1 MFGAPSP
8 STAVR
13 NLILACVLVFLVQ
26 TFAGFAGFAGRLEA
40 WTALVPG
47 AVWTKGQAWRLV
59 TYMFLHGD
67 VWHIL
72 FNMLGLWMF
81 GQPVAYQLGDR
92 GFLGLFFV
100 SGIVA
105 GLFSGFFYLL
115 GGSGMVPVIGASGA
129 LFGVML
135 AFAKFFPDAPVILVI
150 FPVPARVAVWIFG
163 AIALL
168 SSMGGAGGGVAH
180 LTHLFGLLGG
190 WLYLRFHE
198 PVAMW
203 VSGHVRR
210 KENRR
215 VEKAAEVLMERE
227 EYFDTRVDPILKK
240 ISKHGIESLT
250 RQEKAILERASGM
263 KKDQGNTVDLRA
275 WRREREK

>member
-1 MFGAPSP
+1 
-8 STAVR
+8 
-13 NLILACVLVFLVQ
+13 
-26 TFAGFAGFAGRLEA
+26 
-40 WTALVPG
+40 
-47 AVWTKGQAWRLV
+47 
-59 TYMFLHGD
+59 
-67 VWHIL
+67 
-72 FNMLGLWMF
+72 
-81 GQPVAYQLGDR
+81 
-92 GFLGLFFV
+92 
-100 SGIVA
+100 
-105 GLFSGFFYLL
+105 
-115 GGSGMVPVIGASGA
+115 MVPVIGASGA

>member
-1 MFGAPSP
+1 MFGAPST
-8 STAVR
+8 STVIR
-13 NLILACVLVFLVQ
+13 NLIVACLVVFVLQ
-26 TFAGFAGFAGRLEA
+26 TFTGMGSYAGTLER
-40 WTALVPG
+40 WGALVPG
-47 AVWTKGQAWRLV
+47 MVWARGQAWRLF

-81 GQPVAYQLGDR
+81 GQPVAHQLGDR
-92 GFLGLFFV
+92 KFLGLFLV

-105 GLFSGFFYLL
+105 GLFSGLFYLL

-135 AFAKFFPDAPVILVI
+135 AFARFFPDAPVILVI
-150 FPVPARVAVWIFG
+150 FPVPARIAVWIFG
-163 AIALL
+163 AVALF
-168 SSMGGAGGGVAH
+168 SSMGGVGGGVAH

-190 WLYLRFHE
+190 WLFLRFEE
-198 PVAMW
+198 PVEMW
-203 VSGHVRR
+203 ISGLVKR
-210 KENRR
+210 KENLR
-215 VEKAAEVLMERE
+215 VQKAAEVLVERE

-240 ISKHGIESLT
+240 ISKYGIDSLT

-263 KKDQGNTVDLRA
+263 KKSADNLVDLRA
-275 WRREREK
+275 WRRERDR